1 MGFKF
6 ICTHPLIPSHA
17 YTPLITSNAHNTHP
31 HMHTHTC
38 PLTGFAELQ
47 TDLDELTGDVAG
59 CHLPY
64 LDIHSYLIASLFPGA
79 RDHPVMHVLQVRG
92 QRSRS
97 TVQL

>member
-1 MGFKF
+1 MHTPSHTLTCILAPHNLK
-6 ICTHPLIPSHA
+6 CTHTPS
-17 YTPLITSNAHNTHP
+17 HP
-31 HMHTHTC
+31 HMYTY
-38 PLTGFAELQ
+38 PFTGFAELQ

-64 LDIHSYLIASLFPGA
+64 LDIQSYLIASLFPGA